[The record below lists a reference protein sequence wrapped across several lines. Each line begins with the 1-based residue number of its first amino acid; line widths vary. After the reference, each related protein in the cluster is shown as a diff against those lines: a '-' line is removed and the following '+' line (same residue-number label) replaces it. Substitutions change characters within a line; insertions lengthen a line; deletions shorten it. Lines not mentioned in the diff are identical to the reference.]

1 MAERLV
7 YCGSNRM
14 PLAIEIPALAVLLAL
29 GVLALTPTIDRC
41 RQRVLRRVVAAVCRV
56 LDEYDVD
63 YWCDFGTLLGLY
75 RDGDIIGGDKD
86 ADLCILA
93 SEKPRIMTLAGEFA
107 RQGYVLT
114 DRGGRSRKVLRVH
127 DRRTWYYVDLY
138 EFVPDGDLLRSAIAS
153 PQEDIPAALVANR
166 ARASFLGAPVRVPA
180 DIHAVLMH
188 RYGPRFMTP
197 RRGDKG
203 ATRPYSRVRSLLED
217 LQDNAIGVWSWARAA
232 LYDLRSP
239 HADVYVP
246 PRGHRAD

>member
-7 YCGSNRM
+7 YCRSNCM
-14 PLAIEIPALAVLLAL
+14 PLAVEITALAVLLAV
-29 GVLALTPTIDRC
+29 GVFALTPAIDRR
-41 RQRVLRRVVAAVCRV
+41 RQRVLRHVVADVCRV

-93 SEKPRIMTLAGEFA
+93 SEKPRVMALAGVLA

-114 DRGGRSRKVLRVH
+114 DRGGRSGKVLRVH

-138 EFVPDGDLLRSAIAS
+138 EFVSDGDVLRSAIAS
-153 PQEDIPAALVANR
+153 PQEDIPAALVANK

-180 DIHAVLMH
+180 DIRAVLMH
-188 RYGPRFMTP
+188 RYGAGFERP

-203 ATRPYSRVRSLLED
+203 ATRPYSRLRSLLED
-217 LQDNAIGVWSWARAA
+217 FQDNLVGVWSLARSAFHG
-232 LYDLRSP
+232 DRS
-239 HADVYVP
+239 D
-246 PRGHRAD
+246 